1 MYSDD
6 VLAKLHTCLGH
17 ITAIEKY
24 TNGIAGA
31 DEFVQKYDGLIYDG
45 TLMRLQALTEMLKKI
60 SAKHPN
66 VIEDLDYPEIADVI
80 KFRDYASHHYELLLY
95 EVVYSL
101 TQADIPKLKQ
111 SLLKLVSTD
120 V

>member
-6 VLAKLHTCLGH
+6 ILAKIYTCLEH

-24 TNGIAGA
+24 TNGIANS
-31 DEFVQKYDGLIYDG
+31 DEFVQKNDGLTYDG

-60 SAKHPN
+60 AAKHPI
-66 VIEDLDYPEIADVI
+66 VITDLNYPEISDVI

-95 EVVYSL
+95 EVVYSI
-101 TQADIPKLKQ
+101 TKTDIPKLKQ
-111 SLLKLVSTD
+111 SLLKLISTNI
-120 V
+120 